1 MSAAGSQWADLA
13 PRVISGVILIIIG
26 ALDLYWGGIPFT
38 IMILVVC
45 GLIMW
50 ELARMFGAKYPISL
64 GLLAAGALMLA
75 DYLPAHF
82 TTHAAILPMFLAV
95 TIVAV
100 GQVKTDKFLFG
111 VYIVWIMVGC
121 YAFLEL
127 RLLDGLGWALWLV
140 TVVVAT
146 DVAGYFAGRVLGG
159 PKFWPR
165 ISPKKTWS
173 GTAAGWVV
181 AAIVGLI
188 FSGGMTQAGLVL
200 VPLSVAVS
208 FASQLGDIAQSAAK
222 RRKGIKDSSNLIP
235 GHGGV
240 FDRFDGMLGASVFMI
255 PFWLFGAIMGAS

>member
-1 MSAAGSQWADLA
+1 MSTTSQWGDLA
-13 PRVISGVILIIIG
+13 PRVISGLVLIVIG

-50 ELARMFGAKYPISL
+50 ELARMFGATYPIAL
-64 GLLAAGALMLA
+64 GFLAAGALMLA

-82 TTHAAILPMFLAV
+82 TTHAAIMPMFLAV
-95 TIVAV
+95 IIVAV
-100 GQVKTDKFLFG
+100 GQVKSDKRLFG
-111 VYIVWIMVGC
+111 LYILWIMVGC
-121 YAFLEL
+121 YAFLQL

-146 DVAGYFAGRVLGG
+146 DVAGYFAGRLLGG

-173 GTAAGWVV
+173 GTVAGWVA

-188 FSGGMTQAGLVL
+188 FSGGMTQAGWVL
-200 VPLSVAVS
+200 IPLSVAVS
-208 FASQLGDIAQSAAK
+208 FAGQIGDIAQSAAK

-240 FDRFDGMLGASVFMI
+240 FDRFDAMLGASVFMI
-255 PFWLFGAIMGAS
+255 PFWLLGAAMGVS